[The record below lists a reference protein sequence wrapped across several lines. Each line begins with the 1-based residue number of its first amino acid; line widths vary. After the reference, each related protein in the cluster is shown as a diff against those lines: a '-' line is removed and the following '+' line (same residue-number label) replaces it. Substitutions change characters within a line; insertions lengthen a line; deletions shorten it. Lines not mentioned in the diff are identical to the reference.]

1 MTLTTVVTQDQVGDD
16 EQQAAE
22 LVAAALAGD
31 RVATYRLMAALQPAV
46 MRYCRARLGNG
57 ELATDVARRVC
68 RSVATTLPDLVG
80 SGLTVHAFAHRIT
93 VDAVDAVPVPEGLS
107 GMAGMLA
114 LLSPA
119 EREVLVLRV
128 AVGLSAEATASALGS
143 TPGAVRRSQH
153 HALAR
158 LRTAA

>member
-16 EQQAAE
+16 EQQAAD

-31 RVATYRLMAALQPAV
+31 RVATYRLMASLQPAV

-57 ELATDVARRVC
+57 ELATEVARRVC

-80 SGLTVHAFAHRIT
+80 SESTVHAFAYQIT
-93 VDAVDAVPVPEGLS
+93 VDAVDAVQAPEGLP

-114 LLSPA
+114 LLSPS

-143 TPGAVRRSQH
+143 TPGAVRQVQH

-158 LRTAA
+158 LRSAA